1 MGYCPQFDAINDLL
15 TGREHLEFYAI
26 LRGVP
31 EKEVCEVSNK
41 HTHVIHICLLHV
53 NYTYNSTCAVLLF
66 GFFSYFIFQLDT
78 LPDNDNTFSHD
89 MMFQPE
95 VSLTHAK
102 L

>member
-53 NYTYNSTCAVLLF
+53 NYAYNSTCAVLLF
-66 GFFSYFIFQLDT
+66 VWVFFPILYF
-78 LPDNDNTFSHD
+78 N
-89 MMFQPE
+89 
-95 VSLTHAK
+95 
-102 L
+102 

>member
-66 GFFSYFIFQLDT
+66 VWFFFPYFIFQLDT

-89 MMFQPE
+89 
-95 VSLTHAK
+95 VSCLSQKTV
-102 L
+102 

>member
-66 GFFSYFIFQLDT
+66 VWVFSYFVFQLDT

-89 MMFQPE
+89 
-95 VSLTHAK
+95 VSCFSQKTV
-102 L
+102 

>member
-66 GFFSYFIFQLDT
+66 VWVFFPYFIFQLDA

-89 MMFQPE
+89 
-95 VSLTHAK
+95 VSCLSQKTV
-102 L
+102 